1 MLFKLNFHELRR
13 EMYKM
18 RYKFLPFHQNPEKA
32 LSNVDELTEKS
43 KKRDARSCNSIV
55 FSRYMETLQCPY
67 PMKIQI
73 LLETSFPE

>member
-1 MLFKLNFHELRR
+1 MLFKLNFHKSSR

-32 LSNVDELTEKS
+32 LSNVDELTEQS
-43 KKRDARSCNSIV
+43 INAISCNSIA

-73 LLETSFPE
+73 LLETSFAE

>member
-1 MLFKLNFHELRR
+1 
-13 EMYKM
+13 MYKM

-32 LSNVDELTEKS
+32 LSNVDELTEQS
-43 KKRDARSCNSIV
+43 INAISCNSIA

-73 LLETSFPE
+73 